1 MGRKHRRRHQFTQSP
16 NGNTVPSDPLQD
28 PIDEDG
34 FAEGDDDMEEGIS
47 EPEGNDVP
55 TIPGDTTV
63 PEEQPVSDEVKPVEE
78 VTPPPAPVQ
87 PTVVEKPAEPP
98 APPPQPAPQPKQE
111 QVQPAAQV
119 APKESV
125 RPQAKP
131 PLTNRRVMS
140 ADILRPKV
148 DPKNVFQNRRANNVV
163 GGKHTVLGNR
173 LLKLLTD
180 YREKMKVPT
189 RDRTENM
196 NRIRLLKQ
204 IVDTACPTTPLDL
217 QTATDV
223 VRIMFDEFNANY
235 GSVYKDENLFLL
247 GNTLKGTAYDM
258 DKMVMFIEAF
268 VQMVEAISEKKKI
281 LFDDNRIHKVLRNRN
296 VSLAM
301 CRMRDGINDRLG
313 FPTIMK

>member
-1 MGRKHRRRHQFTQSP
+1 
-16 NGNTVPSDPLQD
+16 
-28 PIDEDG
+28 
-34 FAEGDDDMEEGIS
+34 
-47 EPEGNDVP
+47 
-55 TIPGDTTV
+55 
-63 PEEQPVSDEVKPVEE
+63 
-78 VTPPPAPVQ
+78 
-87 PTVVEKPAEPP
+87 
-98 APPPQPAPQPKQE
+98 
-111 QVQPAAQV
+111 
-119 APKESV
+119 
-125 RPQAKP
+125 
-131 PLTNRRVMS
+131 MS

-173 LLKLLTD
+173 LMKLLTD
-180 YREKMKVPT
+180 YREKMKNPT
-189 RDRTENM
+189 RDRAENM

-223 VRIMFDEFNANY
+223 VRIMFDEFNTNY
-235 GSVYKDENLFLL
+235 GTIYKDENLFLL

-258 DKMVMFIEAF
+258 DKMVMFVEAF

>member
-1 MGRKHRRRHQFTQSP
+1 
-16 NGNTVPSDPLQD
+16 
-28 PIDEDG
+28 
-34 FAEGDDDMEEGIS
+34 
-47 EPEGNDVP
+47 
-55 TIPGDTTV
+55 
-63 PEEQPVSDEVKPVEE
+63 
-78 VTPPPAPVQ
+78 
-87 PTVVEKPAEPP
+87 
-98 APPPQPAPQPKQE
+98 
-111 QVQPAAQV
+111 
-119 APKESV
+119 
-125 RPQAKP
+125 
-131 PLTNRRVMS
+131 MS

-148 DPKNVFQNRRANNVV
+148 DPKNVFQSRRANNVV

-173 LLKLLTD
+173 LLKLLGD
-180 YREKMKVPT
+180 YREKMKIPT

-196 NRIRLLKQ
+196 NRIRMLKQ

-235 GSVYKDENLFLL
+235 GKVYKDENLFLL

-268 VQMVEAISEKKKI
+268 VQMVEALEEKKKI

-301 CRMRDGINDRLG
+301 CRMRDSINDRLG